1 MNRLVTRLILSHLA
15 VVLLGALTTV
25 LLVRTL
31 APQLFDRQMHSG
43 GEPRM
48 GQGRMLRD
56 QFATAVDQSL
66 LIGALVGVLAA
77 SALGLLAAY
86 RLLRPIQQLGGAASA
101 LAAGRY
107 AIEVPPPGSIELD
120 QLATS
125 LRTLGATLAETEAR
139 RTRLLGEVAHEM
151 RTPLTVL
158 DGHLEGMVDG
168 VIPTDPQ
175 SVASLQA
182 ETRRLRR
189 LSDDLS
195 ALSRAEEGRLGIV
208 RQPIILTEV
217 AVRAAERLRPQAD
230 DAGIALE
237 VLPTDTPIT
246 VYADADRIA
255 QVVTNLV
262 GNALRATPTGGRVH
276 VRASIEG
283 GHALVTVTDTGEGL
297 DAEDLE
303 RIFERFYRV
312 PGGRRFGSGESG
324 SGIGLTISRGIA
336 HAHGGSLSAHSPGRG
351 QGATLSLR
359 IPLA

>member
-107 AIEVPPPGSIELD
+107 AIEVPRPGSIELD

-125 LRTLGATLAETEAR
+125 RP
-139 RTRLLGEVAHEM
+139 RLLGEVAHER